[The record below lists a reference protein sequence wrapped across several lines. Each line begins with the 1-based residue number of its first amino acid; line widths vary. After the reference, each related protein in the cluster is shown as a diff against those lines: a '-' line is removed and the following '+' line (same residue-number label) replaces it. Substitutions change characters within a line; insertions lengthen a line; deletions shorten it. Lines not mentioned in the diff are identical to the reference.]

1 EKRKKKKEK
10 RKKETSFF
18 SLRSSFF
25 VLLSSPDVPDLE
37 YSGSSKCP
45 VFRKAGSGIF
55 LVCRISPCDREP
67 FEKALL
73 DY

>member
-1 EKRKKKKEK
+1 MKNEKRKKK
-10 RKKETSFF
+10 
-18 SLRSSFF
+18 LRSSFF
-25 VLLSSPDVPDLE
+25 VLLSSPDLPDLE

-45 VFRKAGSGIF
+45 VFREAGSGIF